1 MISLSPK
8 EMWRER
14 LILPNY
20 QIGEAAKYANIS
32 AQTVAAWH
40 REDQKLF
47 AGRDDGAAL
56 SYLQLIEVAVVAAF
70 RRAKIKLP
78 KIRKAREYL
87 KREFKAEYPF
97 AQYKFKSDGKHLL
110 LDYKQFEGDRA
121 HGHLLVADEEGQLEW
136 DKIIAPLLKEFDYQ
150 HKDIVVRW
158 HVDGLESPI
167 IIDPRINFGSPS
179 VRGTPTW
186 ILAGRWQAG
195 ESDADIADDFGLTKQ
210 EVKKAL
216 QFEDLS
222 AAKRRKPSHLLH

>member
-32 AQTVAAWH
+32 SQTVAAWH
-40 REDQKLF
+40 SKEKKLFSGRED
-47 AGRDDGAAL
+47 GASL

-78 KIRKAREYL
+78 RIRKAREYL
-87 KREFKAEYPF
+87 KREMKAEYPF

-110 LDYKQFEGDRA
+110 LEYSQIEGNKADGR
-121 HGHLLVADEEGQLEW
+121 LLVADQEGQLEW
-136 DKIIAPLLKEFDYQ
+136 DEIIAPLLKEFEYQ

-158 HVDGLESPI
+158 HVDGVESPI
-167 IIDPRINFGSPS
+167 TIDPRINFGAPS
-179 VRGTPTW
+179 VRGAPTW
-186 ILAGRWQAG
+186 VIAGRWNAG
-195 ESDADIADDFGLTKQ
+195 ESNSEIAEDFGIGLQ
-210 EVKKAL
+210 DVKKAL
-216 QFEDLS
+216 HFENLS
-222 AAKRRKPSHLLH
+222 SIKRGKSSRHLH